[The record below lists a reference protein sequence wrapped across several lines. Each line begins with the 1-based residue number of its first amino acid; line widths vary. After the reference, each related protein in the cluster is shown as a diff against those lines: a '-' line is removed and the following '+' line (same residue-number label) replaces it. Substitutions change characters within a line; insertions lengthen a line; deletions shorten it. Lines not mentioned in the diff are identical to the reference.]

1 MTSAQ
6 AAVAP
11 KRPTRPFRPFAQP
24 APEPDDIVSCFTGQ
38 NGLELVVEMAHDI
51 RSPLTSILFL
61 VEALH
66 QGQAGPVTESQRRS
80 LGLIYSAALGLCTSA
95 SDVVELARG
104 SHRLAD
110 PEPSPFSVSEV
121 FTSVRNMILPIARE
135 QGLDVRLV
143 HPVPE
148 RRIGHTRPLSRVLLN
163 LATNAAK
170 YTERGWI
177 EIAARPL
184 SATRL
189 EFAVAD
195 TGSGID
201 PDMLQTLYQPFRKVD
216 GDPRHRFSSTG
227 LGLAICRKLVRA
239 MGTEL
244 AVETSSEGTRFSFA
258 LEVPPAGSRS

>member
-121 FTSVRNMILPIARE
+121 FTSVRNMILPVARE

-148 RRIGHTRPLSRVLLN
+148 RRIGHARPLSRDLPQAGAGDGNRAGRRDQLRGHALLV
-163 LATNAAK
+163 
-170 YTERGWI
+170 RPRV
-177 EIAARPL
+177 AARRVTPL
-184 SATRL
+184 TARVL
-189 EFAVAD
+189 EASHP
-195 TGSGID
+195 T
-201 PDMLQTLYQPFRKVD
+201 
-216 GDPRHRFSSTG
+216 
-227 LGLAICRKLVRA
+227 
-239 MGTEL
+239 
-244 AVETSSEGTRFSFA
+244 
-258 LEVPPAGSRS
+258 